1 MPPNEGCKL
10 RICCLAPIFQYN
22 QFQDLIRQ
30 ILQEPVQGVRRGSGG
45 GTEESPEGG
54 CRGGD
59 FSGLVGERSA
69 CIIAITKCN
78 SERVFWPGSWGG
90 HFEGSGGGSGE
101 QVDDTKVLKFHKK
114 Y

>member
-10 RICCLAPIFQYN
+10 IICCLAPIFQYN

-30 ILQEPVQGVRRGSGG
+30 NLQEPVQGSGG
-45 GTEESPEGG
+45 GPEESPEGG

-78 SERVFWPGSWGG
+78 SERFSGQGAGG
-90 HFEGSGGGSGE
+90 GYFEGSGGGSSE
-101 QVDDTKVLKFHKK
+101 QVDDTKVLKFIRK
-114 Y
+114 YLHF